1 MKTKNFFDDIYDNK
15 LIFDKKALYKTKEKS
30 FNKTIEKEIKEQ
42 IEFRDSDLEL
52 LLDKARKN
60 PTALFTKDEAEMV
73 LNKLEETKKEAKKT
87 LNEIK
92 EMKEFHYDKASKAQD
107 KFELDISDNSLLK
120 RSANR
125 VFGGNKKQITYE
137 DYATLIEM
145 KKELEAPEALE
156 LLTGVEPDGIL

>member
-30 FNKTIEKEIKEQ
+30 FNKIIEKEIKEQ

-60 PTALFTKDEAEMV
+60 PTALFTKDEAELV
-73 LNKLEETKKEAKKT
+73 LNKLEETKIEAKKT

-107 KFELDISDNSLLK
+107 KFELDI
-120 RSANR
+120 
-125 VFGGNKKQITYE
+125 
-137 DYATLIEM
+137 
-145 KKELEAPEALE
+145 LEE
-156 LLTGVEPDGIL
+156 

>member
-1 MKTKNFFDDIYDNK
+1 M
-15 LIFDKKALYKTKEKS
+15 
-30 FNKTIEKEIKEQ
+30 
-42 IEFRDSDLEL
+42 EL

-60 PTALFTKDEAEMV
+60 PTALFTKDEAELV
-73 LNKLEETKKEAKKT
+73 LNKLEETKIEAKKT